1 MTCNKSLGVTS
12 FTKKI
17 RGLKRKFKGALRD
30 YNYTI
35 NNFDGYAELYVPQI
49 TYKDEV
55 VTSYTISNFLI
66 ENTINNIPNDAYYL
80 YVFDETFPLNNHL
93 IIADDEEDLEFGLL
107 KSTDENKPMFIKQLE
122 DRYNLQFERYLAT
135 WEMDE
140 TTYFNL
146 DYEEKK
152 SILYIEH
159 DGDNVIAVTNTLLLC
174 KGD

>member
-1 MTCNKSLGVTS
+1 
-12 FTKKI
+12 
-17 RGLKRKFKGALRD
+17 
-30 YNYTI
+30 
-35 NNFDGYAELYVPQI
+35 
-49 TYKDEV
+49 
-55 VTSYTISNFLI
+55 
-66 ENTINNIPNDAYYL
+66 
-80 YVFDETFPLNNHL
+80 
-93 IIADDEEDLEFGLL
+93 
-107 KSTDENKPMFIKQLE
+107 MFIKQLE